1 MFSFHSDYVPRVSGS
16 HKEYDLHVRS
26 WHLSA
31 LWRQNERVPHL
42 PQGHRTSHPTL
53 LERRAMA
60 TSLFSSH
67 RVCCCSHKHL
77 SCIRKALCV
86 HAKLRFISVTSSLYD
101 LLGSIFVQLTSVFLD
116 YVQQEEEESCLTTP
130 SFHFVHAS
138 AHFFLPWAVQQHL
151 IDMNWHCQGL
161 LMFHILLCQCIM
173 LIYPDANSCIYSH
186 DTAWWDVEH
195 DWTLSHWIFGNS
207 F

>member
-1 MFSFHSDYVPRVSGS
+1 MFAFHSDHVPRVSGS

-53 LERRAMA
+53 LECRAMA

-67 RVCCCSHKHL
+67 RACCCSHKHL

-86 HAKLRFISVTSSLYD
+86 HAKLRVISVASSLFYHLD
-101 LLGSIFVQLTSVFLD
+101 SIFVQLTSVF
-116 YVQQEEEESCLTTP
+116 CLLGLC
-130 SFHFVHAS
+130 S
-138 AHFFLPWAVQQHL
+138 ARR
-151 IDMNWHCQGL
+151 GR
-161 LMFHILLCQCIM
+161 ILLNYFLSFC
-173 LIYPDANSCIYSH
+173 SCKCPLFFCHEQFSNTYKTWT
-186 DTAWWDVEH
+186 DTVRVCCF
-195 DWTLSHWIFGNS
+195 IFYYVRVLCS
-207 F
+207 YILMQTIESTVSV